1 MRQNSTN
8 LNANSGANNAGARN
22 ANAKNTGAPISY
34 KNFIL
39 LGFVLSA
46 LYALCFFVMRV
57 VLAFD
62 TFDEWQNDFVKMFV
76 MGFRLDMR
84 AVCVVFAVI
93 LLLGYATST
102 LNAFF
107 HALNAKNV
115 GVKTNSPNSNNALG
129 GGGINI

>member
-129 GGGINI
+129 GGGH